1 MARGLNKVMLIGY
14 LGRDPEMRYTPT
26 GKSVVSF
33 SIACVRTWKNAEG
46 EKQTET
52 DWFNVVAWGDLAEIC
67 SKYLSKGS
75 QAYIEGRIQTRT
87 WQDKEGQQRTSV
99 DVIAQQILLLNK
111 NKESNLGGTED
122 DFDYP
127 FYA

>member
-33 SIACVRTWKNAEG
+33 SIACDRSWKNAEG

-52 DWFNVVAWGDLAEIC
+52 DWFNVVAWGDLADIC

-99 DVIAQQILLLNK
+99 DVMAQQILLLNK
-111 NKESNLGGTED
+111 KKDSNLDGTED

-127 FYA
+127 F